1 MDLKLNLAKP
11 VKKESIKI
19 EPVKIEPVKVD
30 RVKVEPVKIESSE
43 IKVNISKD
51 SQEQSALEIIEK

>member
-11 VKKESIKI
+11 VKRESIKI
-19 EPVKIEPVKVD
+19 EP
-30 RVKVEPVKIESSE
+30 VKVEPVKIESSV

-51 SQEQSALEIIEK
+51 PEEHSALEIMEK